1 VTFGLLGAG
10 AKVRILLHPPLLRAM
25 GLQRKLRLGPWALP
39 FLRALVRLRRLR
51 GTRLDPFGY
60 ARVRRVERKL
70 IDEYRELVARAL
82 ERLDGDSAERVAEI
96 AALPD
101 LVRGYEE
108 IKLRNVERF
117 RERAKQLADGLA

>member
-1 VTFGLLGAG
+1 
-10 AKVRILLHPPLLRAM
+10 
-25 GLQRKLRLGPWALP
+25 
-39 FLRALVRLRRLR
+39 
-51 GTRLDPFGY
+51 
-60 ARVRRVERKL
+60 
-70 IDEYRELVARAL
+70 L

-117 RERAKQLADGLA
+117 RERAKQLADGLT

>member
-1 VTFGLLGAG
+1 V
-10 AKVRILLHPPLLRAM
+10 
-25 GLQRKLRLGPWALP
+25 LP

-117 RERAKQLADGLA
+117 RERAKQLADGLT